1 MREKTGLSET
11 DGDNWRISAITEA
24 KWLVVVM
31 LRYGQVQN
39 ACRHPW
45 LVQRGAI
52 RINIRSSITTLF
64 RQILLD
70 NLLVMLACQ
79 TISTVD

>member
-1 MREKTGLSET
+1 MREKTGLSES
-11 DGDNWRISAITEA
+11 DGDTWRISARTEA
-24 KWLVVVM
+24 KLLVVVM

-39 ACRHPW
+39 ACRHSW

-70 NLLVMLACQ
+70 NLWVMLACQ